1 MTRSLLKQF
10 SLLLALFFVFGCSS
24 TTMIRASDP
33 QAKIYVDGEYQGRG
47 AVKYTDMKIVG
58 SQTQVRLEKEGCSPQ
73 EYSFSRNEQWNTGAL
88 IAGVLIVP
96 LFWSRE
102 YSAERTLDFSCQP
115 N

>member
-1 MTRSLLKQF
+1 MMGYLCKQF
-10 SLLLALFFVFGCSS
+10 SSLLVLPLVFGCSS

-33 QAKIYVDGEYQGRG
+33 MAKIYVDGEYQGRG
-47 AVKYTDMKIVG
+47 AVKHTDLKIVG
-58 SQTQVRLEKEGCSPQ
+58 SQTEVRFEKEGCSPQ

-102 YSAERTLDFSCQP
+102 YVPERTLDFSCRP
-115 N
+115 